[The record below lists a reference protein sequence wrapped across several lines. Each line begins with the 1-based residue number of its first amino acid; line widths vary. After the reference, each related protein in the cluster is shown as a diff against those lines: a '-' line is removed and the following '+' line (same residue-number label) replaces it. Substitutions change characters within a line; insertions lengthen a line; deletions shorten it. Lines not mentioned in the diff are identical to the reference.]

1 MKKLVFFSFLS
12 MLFIFS
18 SCEPRDIKAKR
29 FIREGVQLSLLA
41 KYDEAA
47 ACFEKAK
54 KLQPE
59 MAEPWFQL
67 ANLDMTQRNF
77 EEALN
82 KLNKAIELDSTYG
95 IAYANRARVIFIL
108 TGDRMQACP
117 DWINAQK
124 LGVPS
129 LYDEVKHCPGG
140 LELFKL

>member
-12 MLFIFS
+12 LIVILS
-18 SCEPRDIKAKR
+18 SCEPREIRAKR
-29 FIREGVQLSLLA
+29 SIKEGIELSLFA

-59 MAEPWFQL
+59 MAEPWYHL
-67 ANLDMTQRNF
+67 ANLDITQRNF
-77 EEALN
+77 EEALK
-82 KLNKAIELDSTYG
+82 KLDKAIELDSTYG
-95 IAYANRARVIFIL
+95 IAYANRARVIMIL

-117 DWINAQK
+117 DWISAQK

-140 LELFKL
+140 MELFKL